1 MKKVLIML
9 AEGFETIEALS
20 VKDVCSRAG
29 IECHLCGITESI
41 VKSAQG
47 IKVCTDIM
55 IHDQVKDYDAI
66 VIPGGMPG
74 ARNLRENEDVLELIR
89 YYYEENR
96 LVASICA
103 GPTVLAKAKIIDGK
117 NVTSYPGY
125 DIELGNV
132 FYKDEVVV
140 IDENI
145 ITSRGPATALE
156 FSYAIISYLGYEN
169 KAKDI
174 KAAMLVDYYL
184 NKL

>member
-1 MKKVLIML
+1 MKKVLVML

-29 IECHLCGITESI
+29 IECNLCGVTESV

-47 IKVCTDIM
+47 IKVYADIM
-55 IHDQVKDYDAI
+55 IFDQVKDYDAI

-74 ARNLRENEDVLELIR
+74 TINLRENENVLELIR
-89 YYYEENR
+89 YYYKENK
-96 LVASICA
+96 LVAAICA
-103 GPTVLAKAKIIDGK
+103 GPTVLAKAKIIDDR
-117 NVTSYPGY
+117 NITSYPGY
-125 DIELGNV
+125 DKELGNV

-145 ITSRGPATALE
+145 LTSRGPATALE

-169 KAKDI
+169 KAKEI
-174 KAAMLVDYYL
+174 REAMLVDYYL